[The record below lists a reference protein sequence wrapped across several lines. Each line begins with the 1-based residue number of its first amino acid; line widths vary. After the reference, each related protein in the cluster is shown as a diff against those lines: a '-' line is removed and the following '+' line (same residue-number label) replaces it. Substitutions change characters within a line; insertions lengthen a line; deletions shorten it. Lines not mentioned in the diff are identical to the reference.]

1 MPSSAIALRSEK
13 PLTPAMTAAVW
24 EIAAALDQERVP
36 AEVPNAVWLE
46 IPTAR
51 LRGPEARQDNIW
63 LRECLDRLTGVKLSG
78 EHRGDPWGAVV
89 LAEWH
94 ISQGGSMA
102 HLLIPPAGV
111 HALRSPANFTKIEEH
126 AAHRLTGHGRR
137 LYAILADKKR
147 LGRPSWQFTVE
158 ELRALMGVDGQKS
171 YDRWSD
177 LRTRVLDPAVAG
189 INAYGTVSVTMT
201 PEKHGRTIQWVR
213 FEWRWK
219 DPRKAA
225 ELAAESDQQAEAPAI
240 QSEAPPKAKAPA
252 KPKREASRSTQGK
265 ANAKDTPPVASKQPS
280 VPTPPPA
287 APAPQEP
294 PANPALTWW
303 NGLTP
308 AEHEAWKDRV
318 GRTFKAGDLI
328 VPRKDE
334 HMTQD
339 AYAMHEAG
347 VSAFEPAAAQAAS
360 PTPDPAPEP
369 TPEPTADPARPPGLL
384 HRIFSR
390 S

>member
-1 MPSSAIALRSEK
+1 MRNLTVPSSAVALRSDK
-13 PLTPAMTAAVW
+13 PLTPAMTSAVW

-63 LRECLDRLTGVKLSG
+63 LRECLERLTGVKLSG

-94 ISQGGSMA
+94 ISQGGSLA

-147 LGRPSWQFTVE
+147 LGRPSWQFTTE
-158 ELRALMGVDGQKS
+158 ELRALMGVSDKPS
-171 YDRWSD
+171 YEVWGAFRRS
-177 LRTRVLDPAVAG
+177 VLDPAIEA

-201 PEKHGRTIQWVR
+201 PEKQGRAIQWVR

-219 DPRKAA
+219 DPREAA
-225 ELAAESDQQAEAPAI
+225 ELATESDQQAEVPVAQP
-240 QSEAPPKAKAPA
+240 EAPPKAKRGVSP
-252 KPKREASRSTQGK
+252 STQRK
-265 ANAKDTPPVASKQPS
+265 SKAKDAPPAASKQPS
-280 VPTPPPA
+280 APTPPPA

-294 PANPALTWW
+294 QADPALTWW
-303 NGLTP
+303 DGLAP
-308 AEHEAWKDRV
+308 AEQEAWKDRV
-318 GRTFKAGDLI
+318 GRTFDTGTNMM
-328 VPRKDE
+328 PRKKG
-334 HMTQD
+334 HMAQD
-339 AYAMHEAG
+339 AHTLHEAG
-347 VSAFEPAAAQAAS
+347 VSVPEPAAAQATR
-360 PTPDPAPEP
+360 PVPAPIPEP
-369 TPEPTADPARPPGLL
+369 TPEPAADPARAPGLL

>member
-1 MPSSAIALRSEK
+1 MPSSAIALRSDK

-36 AEVPNAVWLE
+36 AEVPNSVWLE

-63 LRECLDRLTGVKLSG
+63 LRECLERLTGVKLSG

-201 PEKHGRTIQWVR
+201 PEKHGRTIRWVS

-219 DPRKAA
+219 DPREAA
-225 ELAAESDQQAEAPAI
+225 ELAAEGDQQAEAPAVQLEASPKVKRDSSRSS
-240 QSEAPPKAKAPA
+240 QSKAKAKDAPPA
-252 KPKREASRSTQGK
+252 
-265 ANAKDTPPVASKQPS
+265 ASKQPS
-280 VPTPPPA
+280 GPTPPPA
-287 APAPQEP
+287 ASAPQAP
-294 PANPALTWW
+294 QPNPVMTWW
-303 NGLTP
+303 DGL
-308 AEHEAWKDRV
+308 AHSEREAWKDRV
-318 GRTFKAGDLI
+318 GRTFDTGADVL
-328 VPRKDE
+328 PRKDAS
-334 HMTQD
+334 MAQD
-339 AYAMHEAG
+339 AYTLHEAG
-347 VSAFEPAAAQAAS
+347 LSVPEPAAAQAAS
-360 PTPDPAPEP
+360 PTPTPEP
-369 TPEPTADPARPPGLL
+369 APEPTADPARPHGLL